1 MSRDILVV
9 VNLSHREALLCR
21 DTSMRTIYRDN
32 NVVKLIDQTRLPH
45 EVSIIDCPT
54 AASLCEAIRS
64 MRIRG
69 APALG
74 VAAAYAM
81 ALGAQEA
88 PGRTEAFLVHMEAVA
103 ELIRATRPTAVNLFW
118 GVEQALGAARDGAY
132 AGVEAAQTAL
142 WELADRLADED
153 VERNQRLGAFGAE
166 LIPDGAR
173 VLTHCNAGALATVD
187 WGTALGVLRSAHRDG
202 KRLHV
207 YVDETRPFLQG
218 SRLTAWE
225 LQQEGIPYTLITDNM
240 AGHLMARGEIDMAV
254 VGADRIAA
262 NGDVAN
268 KIGTYTVA
276 VLAHAHSLPFYVA
289 APTSTIDLTTETG
302 SEIPIEER
310 NPTEVLEF
318 AGVRVAPDGA
328 AARHPAFDVT
338 PSRYVTAIITEQG
351 VLRARYEESLEHAV
365 RAATAPTAL
374 GDQRSE
380 PDLPDPSSAS
390 SNSQAAIPVRAG
402 GSRS

>member
-1 MSRDILVV
+1 MSRDILAA
-9 VNLSHREALLCR
+9 VNLSPREAFLCR
-21 DTSMRTIYRDN
+21 NRSMRTIYRDG

-45 EVSIIDCPT
+45 EVSLVECET
-54 AASLCEAIRS
+54 AGSLCEAIRS

-88 PGRTEAFLVHMEAVA
+88 PDRIEPFLVHMESVA
-103 ELIRATRPTAVNLFW
+103 DLVSATRPTAVNLFW
-118 GVEQALGAARDGAY
+118 GVSQALAVAREGAY
-132 AGVEAAQTAL
+132 AGAVAARAAIWQ
-142 WELADRLADED
+142 LADRLADDD
-153 VERNQRLGAFGAE
+153 VELNQRLGGFGAE

-187 WGTALGVLRSAHRDG
+187 WGTALGVLRSAHRAG
-202 KRLHV
+202 KKLHV

-225 LQQEGIPYTLITDNM
+225 LEQEGIPYTIISDNM
-240 AGHLMARGEIDMAV
+240 SGHLMARGEIDLAV

-262 NGDVAN
+262 CGDVAN

-276 VLAHAHSLPFYVA
+276 VLAHAHGLPFYVA

-302 SEIPIEER
+302 DEIPIEER

-318 AGVRVAPDGA
+318 AGVRVAPEGA
-328 AARHPAFDVT
+328 AARHPAFDIT

-351 VLRARYEESLEHAV
+351 VLAAPYDTSLAQAV
-365 RAATAPTAL
+365 SAAADTQRPATA
-374 GDQRSE
+374 
-380 PDLPDPSSAS
+380 
-390 SNSQAAIPVRAG
+390 IG
-402 GSRS
+402 GSR

>member
-1 MSRDILVV
+1 MSRAILAG
-9 VNLSHREALLCR
+9 VNLSEREAFLCR
-21 DTSMRTIYRDN
+21 NGSMRTIYRDGS
-32 NVVKLIDQTRLPH
+32 VVKLIDQTRLPQ
-45 EVSIIDCPT
+45 EVSIEDCTT
-54 AASLCEAIRS
+54 AASLCESIRS

-81 ALGAQEA
+81 ALGAEEA
-88 PGRTEAFLVHMEAVA
+88 PSRTEPFLVHMENIA

-118 GVEQALGAARDGAY
+118 GVAQALNAAREGAY
-132 AGVEAAQTAL
+132 GGVEAARSAL
-142 WELADRLADED
+142 WELADRLADAD
-153 VERNQRLGAFGAE
+153 VDLNQRLGAYGAD

-173 VLTHCNAGALATVD
+173 LLTHCNAGSLATVD
-187 WGTALGVLRSAHRDG
+187 WGTALGVVRSAYRAG

-207 YVDETRPFLQG
+207 FVDETRPFLQG

-225 LQQEGIPYTLITDNM
+225 LQEEGIPYTVIADNM
-240 AGHLMARGEIDMAV
+240 AGHLMARGEIHLAI

-262 NGDVAN
+262 CGDVAN

-276 VLAHAHSLPFYVA
+276 VLAHEHNLPFYVA

-302 SEIPIEER
+302 AEIPIEER

-318 AGVRVAPDGA
+318 AGVRVAPEGA

-338 PSRYVTAIITEQG
+338 PSRYVSAIITEQG
-351 VLRARYEESLEHAV
+351 VLRAPYDEALALAV
-365 RAATAPTAL
+365 RCAQQEQAL
-374 GDQRSE
+374 ED
-380 PDLPDPSSAS
+380 
-390 SNSQAAIPVRAG
+390 G
-402 GSRS
+402 GPRP

>member
-1 MSRDILVV
+1 
-9 VNLSHREALLCR
+9 
-21 DTSMRTIYRDN
+21 MRTIYRDG

-45 EVSIIDCPT
+45 EVFIVDCET
-54 AASLCEAIRS
+54 AASLCESIRS

-81 ALGAQEA
+81 ALGSEEA
-88 PGRTEAFLVHMEAVA
+88 PDRTEPFRAHMESVA
-103 ELIRATRPTAVNLFW
+103 DLIRATRPTAVNLFW
-118 GVEQALGAARDGAY
+118 GVGQALGTARDAAY
-132 AGVEAAQTAL
+132 AGVESARAAL

-153 VERNQRLGAFGAE
+153 VELNQRMGANGAE

-187 WGTALGVLRSAHRDG
+187 WGTALGVLRSAHRAG

-225 LQQEGIPYTLITDNM
+225 LQQEGIPYTVIADNM
-240 AGHLMARGEIDMAV
+240 SGHLMARGEIDLAI

-262 NGDVAN
+262 CGDVAN

-276 VLAHAHSLPFYVA
+276 VLAHAHGLPFYVA

-302 SEIPIEER
+302 AEIPIEER
-310 NPTEVLEF
+310 DPTEVLEF
-318 AGVRVAPDGA
+318 AGVRVAPVGA

-338 PSRYVTAIITEQG
+338 PSQYVSAIITEHG
-351 VLRARYEESLEHAV
+351 VLRAPYELSLQEAV
-365 RAATAPTAL
+365 L
-374 GDQRSE
+374 GARQ
-380 PDLPDPSSAS
+380 
-390 SNSQAAIPVRAG
+390 
-402 GSRS
+402 

>member
-1 MSRDILVV
+1 
-9 VNLSHREALLCR
+9 
-21 DTSMRTIYRDN
+21 MRTIFRDG
-32 NVVKLIDQTRLPH
+32 NVVKLIDQTRLPQ
-45 EVSIIDCPT
+45 EVSVVDCAT
-54 AASLCEAIRS
+54 AASLCDAIRT

-81 ALGAQEA
+81 ALGAAEA
-88 PGRTEAFLVHMEAVA
+88 PDRTEPFLAHVEAVA

-118 GVEQALGAARDGAY
+118 GVAQGLTAAREGAY
-132 AGVEAAQTAL
+132 AGVEAARSAL

-153 VERNQRLGAFGAE
+153 VARNQRLGSHGAE
-166 LIPDGAR
+166 LVPDGAR

-187 WGTALGVLRSAHRDG
+187 WGTALGVLRSAHRSG
-202 KRLHV
+202 KGLHV
-207 YVDETRPFLQG
+207 FVDETRPFLQG

-225 LQQEGIPYTLITDNM
+225 LQQEGIPYTVIADNM
-240 AGHLMARGEIDMAV
+240 SGHLMARGEIDMAV

-262 NGDVAN
+262 CGDVAN

-276 VLAHAHSLPFYVA
+276 VLAQAHGLPFYVA

-302 SEIPIEER
+302 AEIPIEER

-318 AGVRVAPDGA
+318 AGVRVAPEGA
-328 AARHPAFDVT
+328 TARHPAFDVT

-351 VLRARYEESLEHAV
+351 VLRAPYEESLALAV
-365 RAATAPTAL
+365 RNANPQPLNATGARP
-374 GDQRSE
+374 
-380 PDLPDPSSAS
+380 
-390 SNSQAAIPVRAG
+390 
-402 GSRS
+402 

>member
-1 MSRDILVV
+1 
-9 VNLSHREALLCR
+9 
-21 DTSMRTIYRDN
+21 MRTIYRDG

-45 EVSIIDCPT
+45 EVFIVDCET
-54 AASLCEAIRS
+54 AASLCESIRS

-81 ALGAQEA
+81 ALGGEEA
-88 PGRTEAFLVHMEAVA
+88 PDRTEPFLVHMEAVA
-103 ELIRATRPTAVNLFW
+103 DLIRATRPTAVNLFW
-118 GVEQALGAARDGAY
+118 GVSQALGTVRDAAY
-132 AGVEAAQTAL
+132 AGVESARAAL
-142 WELADRLADED
+142 WQLADRLADED
-153 VERNQRLGAFGAE
+153 VELNQRMGANGAE

-187 WGTALGVLRSAHRDG
+187 WGTALGVLRSAHRSG

-225 LQQEGIPYTLITDNM
+225 LQQEGIPYTVIADNM
-240 AGHLMARGEIDMAV
+240 SGHLMARGEIDLAI

-262 NGDVAN
+262 CGDVAN

-276 VLAHAHSLPFYVA
+276 VLAHAHGLPFYVA

-302 SEIPIEER
+302 AEIPIEER
-310 NPTEVLEF
+310 DPTEVLEF
-318 AGVRVAPDGA
+318 AGVRVAPVGA

-338 PSRYVTAIITEQG
+338 PSQYVSAIITEQG
-351 VLRARYEESLEHAV
+351 VLRAPYELSLQEAV
-365 RAATAPTAL
+365 L
-374 GDQRSE
+374 GARQ
-380 PDLPDPSSAS
+380 
-390 SNSQAAIPVRAG
+390 
-402 GSRS
+402 